1 MYYRYCSGGW
11 GCPQVM
17 QDSINCRL
25 TIDSSLQCRD
35 GARRVF
41 SDKADIARA
50 KTYFTESEMEQCKES

>member
-1 MYYRYCSGGW
+1 
-11 GCPQVM
+11 M